1 MNKVNKQILDEA
13 IVLGGKYWLS
23 RDKESYDS
31 FYNKCREIVIKV
43 RGCDNTL
50 GFCVSIFNVFRAIYK
65 NISADN
71 ETIYNAIKLLGIE
84 IEGVDQSERKPKY
97 ERLTDR
103 DIVVTLNKNDYED
116 ATRFYLYAQRLWELE
131 NKIERRELVANV
143 GDSVY
148 QRDNAGNIYKSTIK
162 KIIYETD
169 GIAFDDSA
177 IGQSVFLSEEDLK
190 NKLLKDK
197 SQ

>member
-1 MNKVNKQILDEA
+1 M
-13 IVLGGKYWLS
+13 
-23 RDKESYDS
+23 
-31 FYNKCREIVIKV
+31 
-43 RGCDNTL
+43 
-50 GFCVSIFNVFRAIYK
+50 
-65 NISADN
+65 
-71 ETIYNAIKLLGIE
+71 GIE
-84 IEGVDQSERKPKY
+84 VEREEQSESKPKY

-103 DIVVTLNKNDYED
+103 DTTVTLNKNDYED

-131 NKIERRELVANV
+131 NEIERREPLAHI

-148 QRDNAGNIYKSTIK
+148 QRDNAGDIYKSTIK

-169 GIAFDDSA
+169 CIAFDESA

>member
-1 MNKVNKQILDEA
+1 MTISKKTLDEA

-31 FYNKCREIVIKV
+31 FFDKCKEIIIEVC
-43 RGCDNTL
+43 GCDNTL
-50 GFCVSIFNVFRAIYK
+50 NFCVSIFKVFNAIYK

-71 ETIYNAIKLLGIE
+71 ETIYNAIKLLGID
-84 IEGVDQSERKPKY
+84 IEESEQSESKSNY
-97 ERLTDR
+97 ERLTNK

-131 NKIERRELVANV
+131 NKMERREPLAHI

-169 GIAFDDSA
+169 GIAFDESA

-190 NKLLKDK
+190 NKLLEDK

>member
-1 MNKVNKQILDEA
+1 MKKVNKQTIDEA
-13 IVLGGKYWLS
+13 IDLGGKYWIS
-23 RDKESYDS
+23 RNKESYDN
-31 FYNKCREIVIKV
+31 FFNKCKEIVIEV

-50 GFCVSIFNVFRAIYK
+50 GFCVSIFQVFNTIFRNV
-65 NISADN
+65 SEDN
-71 ETIYNAIKLLGIE
+71 ETIYKAIELLKIE
-84 IEGVDQSERKPKY
+84 IEKEEQSESKPKY
-97 ERLTDR
+97 ERMTDR
-103 DIVVTLNKNDYED
+103 DIAVTLNKNDYED

-131 NKIERRELVANV
+131 NKIERRETLAHI

-190 NKLLKDK
+190 
-197 SQ
+197 

>member
-1 MNKVNKQILDEA
+1 MNKFEKECYISYAEVIQS
-13 IVLGGKYWLS
+13 LS
-23 RDKESYDS
+23 
-31 FYNKCREIVIKV
+31 
-43 RGCDNTL
+43 NTYL
-50 GFCVSIFNVFRAIYK
+50 HTYLVPDAK
-65 NISADN
+65 K
-71 ETIYNAIKLLGIE
+71 KLLEEIKRAGGSEKFIE
-84 IEGVDQSERKPKY
+84 EVKY
-97 ERLTDR
+97 ILMNGSQQNIFDLL
-103 DIVVTLNKNDYED
+103 D
-116 ATRFYLYAQRLWELE
+116 
-131 NKIERRELVANV
+131 KIQKQESERREPLAHI

-190 NKLLKDK
+190 NKLLEDK

>member
-1 MNKVNKQILDEA
+1 MNKFEKECYISYAEVIQS
-13 IVLGGKYWLS
+13 LS
-23 RDKESYDS
+23 
-31 FYNKCREIVIKV
+31 
-43 RGCDNTL
+43 NTYL
-50 GFCVSIFNVFRAIYK
+50 HTYLVPDAK
-65 NISADN
+65 K
-71 ETIYNAIKLLGIE
+71 KLLEEIKRAGGSEKFIE
-84 IEGVDQSERKPKY
+84 EVKY
-97 ERLTDR
+97 IL
-103 DIVVTLNKNDYED
+103 LNGSQQNIFDLLD
-116 ATRFYLYAQRLWELE
+116 
-131 NKIERRELVANV
+131 KIEKQESKTERQEFIAFV